1 VAAAGPA
8 AVPAVSPADAGE
20 RWLLVTVSLS
30 AGQASLRVHVW
41 RRLRSLGA
49 VYLQSSVCLLPD
61 RAEVLR
67 EVRRLLDRVH
77 REGGA
82 ARLLRVALAEPAE
95 AGWLRGEFNAARD
108 AEYAE
113 VLERLPA
120 LSAELASERAKGNVT
135 YAEVEESE
143 ADLDR
148 FRSWLA
154 KIEKRD
160 YFSAPLGG
168 RARAAVSVA
177 AGELAAFEE
186 EALAAEA
193 PPAAGTGEAGE
204 FPAGG
209 GGDGPGPAGRL
220 RAVE

>member
-1 VAAAGPA
+1 MSAKGARDGDAARGAGDRVCAEPACTADVAAAGPA
-8 AVPAVSPADAGE
+8 AVPAVSRADAGE

-95 AGWLRGEFNAARD
+95 
-108 AEYAE
+108 
-113 VLERLPA
+113 
-120 LSAELASERAKGNVT
+120 
-135 YAEVEESE
+135 
-143 ADLDR
+143 
-148 FRSWLA
+148 
-154 KIEKRD
+154 
-160 YFSAPLGG
+160 
-168 RARAAVSVA
+168 
-177 AGELAAFEE
+177 
-186 EALAAEA
+186 
-193 PPAAGTGEAGE
+193 
-204 FPAGG
+204 
-209 GGDGPGPAGRL
+209 
-220 RAVE
+220 

>member
-1 VAAAGPA
+1 MSLPHE
-8 AVPAVSPADAGE
+8 E

-82 ARLLRVALAEPAE
+82 GRLLRIALAEPGE
-95 AGWLRGEFNAARD
+95 ADWLRAEFSKARD

-120 LSAELASERAKGNVT
+120 LSAELASERAKGRVT

-154 KIEKRD
+154 KIERRD
-160 YFSAPLGG
+160 YFCAPLGDQ
-168 RARAAVSVA
+168 ARAAVSA
-177 AGELAAFEE
+177 AAAELTAFEE

-193 PPAAGTGEAGE
+193 PAPLASPPGAAAEAGGL
-204 FPAGG
+204 PRPSGG
-209 GGDGPGPAGRL
+209 GGVTAGIPQKPGS
-220 RAVE
+220 

>member
-1 VAAAGPA
+1 
-8 AVPAVSPADAGE
+8 VSPAQDSRE

-61 RAEVLR
+61 RAGVLR
-67 EVRRLLDRVH
+67 EVRRLLDRVQ

-82 ARLLRVALAEPAE
+82 GRLLRVVLTEPGE
-95 AGWLRGEFNAARD
+95 VSWLVGEFNRARD

-120 LSAELASERAKGNVT
+120 LSAELASERAKGRVT

-154 KIEKRD
+154 KIDKRD
-160 YFSAPLGG
+160 YFSAPLGD
-168 RARAAVSVA
+168 RARSAVSA
-177 AGELAAFEE
+177 AAEELAAFEE

-193 PPAAGTGEAGE
+193 PAPPTVGGGLAAGSGSD
-204 FPAGG
+204 
-209 GGDGPGPAGRL
+209 GDRRGPAGRL
-220 RAVE
+220 QLAE

>member
-1 VAAAGPA
+1 M
-8 AVPAVSPADAGE
+8 VSRADAGE

-61 RAEVLR
+61 RAQVLR

-77 REGGA
+77 REAGA
-82 ARLLRVALAEPAE
+82 GRVLRVVLTEPGE

-120 LSAELASERAKGNVT
+120 LSAELAGERAKGRVT

-143 ADLDR
+143 ADLGR

-160 YFSAPLGG
+160 YFSAPLGA
-168 RARAAVSVA
+168 RARAAVSA
-177 AGELAAFEE
+177 AAEELAVFEE

-193 PPAAGTGEAGE
+193 PGLPAAGAGAAGE
-204 FPAGG
+204 FQAGG
-209 GGDGPGPAGRL
+209 GERPGPAGRL
-220 RAVE
+220 RAVD